1 MNTSKQTLL
10 EGLTV
15 QRKATGEV
23 FTITGKEG
31 SFFQLNG
38 GADKGGRDVL
48 GSELSYYT
56 RVNVCACQRV
66 ENIATPL
73 EQTFVLA
80 DLFTVEAMSLEIPD
94 HILESDP
101 LLEWVTCPCCD
112 GEKWLETDGNGW
124 TSALFSDHRRA
135 YAHRHL
141 NSSYKM
147 CGRCSGVGEVLDD
160 LTRFDEQEAFEKLTC
175 SSNAVQTES
184 AKSDLMNTVHI
195 YETPTFW
202 QLAA

>member
-1 MNTSKQTLL
+1 MNTTKTTLL
-10 EGLTV
+10 EGLTI

-56 RVNVCACQRV
+56 RVNLCDCNRV
-66 ENIATPL
+66 VSTVTPF
-73 EQTFVLA
+73 EQAFVLA
-80 DLFTVEAMSLEIPD
+80 DVFDVEAMSLEIPD
-94 HILESDP
+94 HILESNEG
-101 LLEWVTCPCCD
+101 LEYVCCPSCD
-112 GEKWLETDGNGW
+112 GEKWLETQSNGW
-124 TSALFSDHRRA
+124 TSALFSDHRQA
-135 YAHRHL
+135 YAYRNL
-141 NSSYKM
+141 SSSYKL
-147 CGRCSGVGEVLDD
+147 CGRCTGSGEILEP
-160 LTRFDEQEAFEKLTC
+160 FNEQEAFDEQVC

-184 AKSDLMNTVHI
+184 AKSDLMNTAHTYI
-195 YETPTFW
+195 ETPTFW